1 MKQALVAAALIGIL
15 TPLTSNAQLAG
26 FNASGDMGL
35 MAGTQSPPGFYVI
48 AGFLNYQSDEA
59 RNKNGD
65 LVPPLFRGDV
75 TANAGVGGLI
85 WVSEKKIL
93 GGNYSASIWPI
104 VTNNALE
111 FPILAQDFNVSPG
124 FGDLYIQPISLGW
137 HTKNADFIAGFG
149 LYLPTGEWKI
159 DGEENRGLGMWGY
172 EFFGATTLYLDSAKT
187 WNFALFAAYELHSK
201 KEGTDVRVGDILTLE
216 GGLGKTF
223 MQGMVNVGV
232 TYYAQWK
239 VTNDD
244 FGLQIN
250 LPGGPLIGKHQV
262 YGVGPEVSIPLATK
276 KKLYGFL
283 TLRYIW
289 ETGARTM
296 LEGEVFMVTLA
307 FPIPSIPLQ

>member
-1 MKQALVAAALIGIL
+1 
-15 TPLTSNAQLAG
+15 
-26 FNASGDMGL
+26 
-35 MAGTQSPPGFYVI
+35 MAKT
-48 AGFLNYQSDEA
+48 E
-59 RNKNGD
+59 R
-65 LVPPLFRGDV
+65 
-75 TANAGVGGLI
+75 
-85 WVSEKKIL
+85 
-93 GGNYSASIWPI
+93 
-104 VTNNALE
+104 
-111 FPILAQDFNVSPG
+111 
-124 FGDLYIQPISLGW
+124 
-137 HTKNADFIAGFG
+137 
-149 LYLPTGEWKI
+149 EWKI

-296 LEGEVFMVTLA
+296 LEGEVFMVCLGVVGEDRRGLYADLMEVISDTGTNIKSAELWSRDGELLA
-307 FPIPSIPLQ
+307 QSRQLAILRAPAV